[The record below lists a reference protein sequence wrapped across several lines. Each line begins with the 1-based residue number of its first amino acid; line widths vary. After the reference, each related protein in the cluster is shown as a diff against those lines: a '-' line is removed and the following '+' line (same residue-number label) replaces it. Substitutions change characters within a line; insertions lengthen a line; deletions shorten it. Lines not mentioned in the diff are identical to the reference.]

1 MQVSGRITEIVLRTD
16 DKETGVKISFSLDSE
31 QELDLARMRGQ
42 ALVFTIEPR
51 QTLKQGSLFDAT
63 QADKILQV
71 DFGSGPQHPWEPK
84 YIEVEGEDGEH
95 TDKLVC
101 GYDGCTQPEEKH
113 KPMRDKHFYRPLG
126 PEQLKDLAEVPDYCA
141 DCTLPARF
149 HYQRPDHTYQ
159 ETNEPGPSG
168 EMISHCAVEGCE
180 VPAALH
186 MRNLD
191 APAEADD
198 GEHSEEWQSVNY
210 IDPDREPSA
219 VEPES
224 AVDEQEVISVERD
237 VTDVPVA
244 DLSAYPH
251 SEDDRATEET
261 FRARRGGRQRGRGTE
276 ESEPTSAE
284 PEAERAEPGDPEA

>member
-16 DKETGVKISFSLDSE
+16 DKETGVKISFSLDGE
-31 QELDLARMRGQ
+31 QELELARMRGQ

-51 QTLKQGSLFDAT
+51 QTLKQGSLFEAT
-63 QADKILQV
+63 QADRILKV
-71 DFGSGPQHPWEPK
+71 DFGSGPQHPWQPK
-84 YIEVEGEDGEH
+84 YIEVEGEDGEP

-113 KPMRDKHFYRPLG
+113 TAMRDKHFYRPLP

-186 MRNLD
+186 MRDLD
-191 APAEADD
+191 APEEPAD
-198 GEHSEEWQSVNY
+198 GE
-210 IDPDREPSA
+210 DGEPST
-219 VEPES
+219 VGPES

-237 VTDVPVA
+237 VTDVPVT

-251 SEDDRATEET
+251 TEDDRATEET

-276 ESEPTSAE
+276 ESEPSSAE
-284 PEAERAEPGDPEA
+284 PEAERAEPGDTEA